1 MLLEMVLS
9 HLWVERDWLKMLN
22 DEISFKSNTLFG
34 ISKKEVKYINVSI
47 QIVKKFPN
55 VFTDKLGVYESD
67 PIKLK
72 PRPHPFSFKAKVD
85 AELTRIVES
94 EEILT
99 GEHHFSCYEI

>member
-1 MLLEMVLS
+1 MA
-9 HLWVERDWLKMLN
+9 
-22 DEISFKSNTLFG
+22 
-34 ISKKEVKYINVSI
+34 I
-47 QIVKKFPN
+47 QIVKKFTD

-72 PRPHPFSFKAKVD
+72 PRPHPFSLKPKVE

-99 GEHHFSCYEI
+99 GEHHCSCYEI